1 VERPLYYVTA
11 LSNFARGYDKYA
23 RSYDKARIP
32 ESSFPERF
40 FLLTRDELPIGINK
54 AAHLPQKTGLP
65 GDRLIALET
74 HATAEELQPNLRTGL
89 GRFVPRGQIDVDGVH
104 LISEVGELL
113 PIAIEE
119 ACARSLKMIVG
130 ELPPFAAMTPRSV
143 SLLPIARA
151 CPARCPFCFSKASV
165 SDDMITAPLDWHR
178 IDAVLGAARARGATR
193 AVITGGGE
201 PTLMPRLELL
211 CMVEMCARDFT
222 TVVLISNGFKW
233 GRMDEAAR
241 AMALRELADTGL
253 TVLSLSRH
261 HHDDA
266 ANAALMGLDTGSEKV
281 AATWSRMHD
290 TGLRMRWVCVL
301 QRGGVEDPESLARYL
316 DWAVDTGVGEL
327 CFKELY
333 VSTSIESEYHDHAAN
348 VWSAAHQV
356 PLRLIVEFARA
367 QGWPVA
373 TTLPWGAPVFAATW
387 NGRPLKIAAYTE
399 PSVLWEL
406 TNGLCRSWN
415 LMADGRCLAS
425 LEDHRSEVLPRGLRS
440 LSIVS

>member
-1 VERPLYYVTA
+1 MV
-11 LSNFARGYDKYA
+11 
-23 RSYDKARIP
+23 
-32 ESSFPERF
+32 
-40 FLLTRDELPIGINK
+40 
-54 AAHLPQKTGLP
+54 
-65 GDRLIALET
+65 
-74 HATAEELQPNLRTGL
+74 
-89 GRFVPRGQIDVDGVH
+89 
-104 LISEVGELL
+104 
-113 PIAIEE
+113 
-119 ACARSLKMIVG
+119 VG

-143 SLLPIARA
+143 SLLPVARA

-165 SDDMITAPLDWHR
+165 SDDMTTAPIDWRR
-178 IDAVLGAARARGATR
+178 IDEILAAAQARGASR

-201 PTLMPRLELL
+201 PTLVPAADLVR
-211 CMVEMCARDFT
+211 MVGACAARFA

-233 GRMDEAAR
+233 GRMDEPSR
-241 AMALRELADTGL
+241 AEALRQLADAGL

-266 ANAALMGLDTGSEKV
+266 ANTTLMGLDTGSERV

-290 TGLRMRWVCVL
+290 TRLRLRWVCVL
-301 QRGGVEDPESLARYL
+301 QRGGVEDRGSLARYL
-316 DWAVDTGVGEL
+316 DWAAATGVGEL

-348 VWSAAHQV
+348 LWSAAHQV
-356 PLRLIVEFARA
+356 PLSLLIQFAQA
-367 QGWPVA
+367 QGWPVEA
-373 TTLPWGAPVFAATW
+373 TLPWGAPVFAGRW